1 MPGGIFI
8 DKISSLN
15 KDEYIESTWNVL
27 ESKVNIAV
35 GVLNNSNVTQAEVD
49 KAYND
54 LLVSYLGLR
63 LKPDKS
69 KLEDLINKV
78 KEIDLSKYTK
88 ESVNNLNLA
97 LATASEILANDGAT
111 QKEIDKA
118 VSNLEIA
125 KANLVANSNGSNNN
139 TNKPNSNGDKGSSNL
154 TNSLPKTGAV
164 VSSTIIIILAVVV
177 VGAGVV
183 IMKKKKTDK

>member
-1 MPGGIFI
+1 M
-8 DKISSLN
+8 
-15 KDEYIESTWNVL
+15 
-27 ESKVNIAV
+27 
-35 GVLNNSNVTQAEVD
+35 
-49 KAYND
+49 
-54 LLVSYLGLR
+54 LVSYLGLR

-97 LATASEILANDGAT
+97 LATASEILANDDAT
-111 QKEIDKA
+111 QKDIDKA
-118 VSNLEIA
+118 LSDLEIA
-125 KANLVANSNGSNNN
+125 KANLVANSNESNNSNGSNNSNNN
-139 TNKPNSNGDKGSSNL
+139 TNKPNSNGNKGNSNL

-183 IMKKKKTDK
+183 MMKKKKTDK